1 MVQQY
6 SAFHIKAME
15 KVRRLWHIYIVNL
28 EHGELEKELSSLPE
42 DLLMIGT
49 GRHELYK
56 SLDEFAA
63 GMTEDQ
69 LEARDIQF
77 ELQDEWYDVRE
88 ITDDVCVVFGSIWVR
103 EKVTPGKVILVDME
117 GSRFTVV
124 CRKVDEDVEI
134 CSIHHSMPYI
144 DQGEDEYYPK
154 TLASL
159 ANEAVKKSKVLERR
173 VEMDHMTELYNRVYM
188 EWHVSQVIKKEA
200 GYFFVMDLDGFKN
213 VNDSMGHLAGDKVIQ
228 EFARLLREISDPS
241 SILGRMGGDEFAMW
255 DSSVSCSEEAEER
268 FSALAEG
275 CRELSDSLG
284 VHVSCSA
291 GIAVSFRTGED
302 FSSLYQRADRALYH
316 AKSRGKGCF
325 CWAHSKAPEI
335 KE

>member
-88 ITDDVCVVFGSIWVR
+88 ITDDVCVVFGSIW
-103 EKVTPGKVILVDME
+103 G
-117 GSRFTVV
+117 
-124 CRKVDEDVEI
+124 
-134 CSIHHSMPYI
+134 
-144 DQGEDEYYPK
+144 
-154 TLASL
+154 A
-159 ANEAVKKSKVLERR
+159 
-173 VEMDHMTELYNRVYM
+173 
-188 EWHVSQVIKKEA
+188 
-200 GYFFVMDLDGFKN
+200 
-213 VNDSMGHLAGDKVIQ
+213 
-228 EFARLLREISDPS
+228 
-241 SILGRMGGDEFAMW
+241 
-255 DSSVSCSEEAEER
+255 
-268 FSALAEG
+268 
-275 CRELSDSLG
+275 
-284 VHVSCSA
+284 
-291 GIAVSFRTGED
+291 
-302 FSSLYQRADRALYH
+302 
-316 AKSRGKGCF
+316 
-325 CWAHSKAPEI
+325 
-335 KE
+335 